1 MQPDEIKDEVV
12 TKHSDGEIEE
22 SDIYITIKDYSFVK
36 DESFRIFKAKHI
48 SIWGDVLLSF
58 ERVTQCMKHQKISSL
73 KVKSD
78 KLTLWS
84 GKKLSIDETAKL
96 LGLQT
101 IEKSLE
107 KI

>member
-1 MQPDEIKDEVV
+1 
-12 TKHSDGEIEE
+12 
-22 SDIYITIKDYSFVK
+22 
-36 DESFRIFKAKHI
+36 
-48 SIWGDVLLSF
+48 
-58 ERVTQCMKHQKISSL
+58 MKYQKISSL

-84 GKKLSIDETAKL
+84 GKKLSIYETAKL